1 MLKAKDIMT
10 KNPITVT
17 PDLDISAVAAILLD
31 NGINGVPV
39 VDAQGGLLG
48 ILCQS
53 DLVSLQK
60 KFPLPSVFTFLDGF
74 LPLTS
79 LSAMEKEINKISAS
93 TVDDAMTETPIT
105 VDVETP
111 VEEIAGLMVDKKFHS
126 LPVLE
131 NDKLVGMIGMKDVL
145 QTIIKK

>member
-31 NGINGVPV
+31 RDINGVPV
-39 VDAQGGLLG
+39 VDAQGTLLG
-48 ILCQS
+48 ILCQR

-93 TVDDAMTETPIT
+93 TVDDAMTEAPIT

-145 QTIIKK
+145 KTIIKK

>member
-31 NGINGVPV
+31 RDINGVPV
-39 VDAQGGLLG
+39 VDAQGTLLG

-93 TVDDAMTETPIT
+93 TVDDAMTEAPIT

-145 QTIIKK
+145 KTIIKK

>member
-1 MLKAKDIMT
+1 MLKAKNIMT
-10 KNPITVT
+10 KNPVTVT
-17 PDLDISAVAAILLD
+17 PELDISAAAAILLD

-39 VDAQGGLLG
+39 VDTKGSLRG

-79 LSAMEKEINKISAS
+79 LSSMEKEIKKISAS
-93 TVDDAMTETPIT
+93 TVSDAMTESPIT
-105 VDVETP
+105 VDIETP
-111 VEEIAGLMVDKKFHS
+111 VDEIAGLMVDKKFHS
-126 LPVLE
+126 LPVLQD
-131 NDKLVGMIGMKDVL
+131 DKLVVM
-145 QTIIKK
+145 

>member
-1 MLKAKDIMT
+1 MLKAKNIMT
-10 KNPITVT
+10 KNPVTVT
-17 PDLDISAVAAILLD
+17 PELDISAAAAILLD

-39 VDAQGGLLG
+39 VDTKGSLRG

-79 LSAMEKEINKISAS
+79 LSSMEKEIKKISAS
-93 TVDDAMTETPIT
+93 TVSDAMTESPIT
-105 VDVETP
+105 VDIETP
-111 VEEIAGLMVDKKFHS
+111 VDEIAGLMVDKKFHS
-126 LPVLE
+126 LPVLQG
-131 NDKLVGMIGMKDVL
+131 DKLVGMIGMKDVL
-145 QTIIKK
+145 KTIAK

>member
-10 KNPITVT
+10 KNPVTVT
-17 PDLDISAVAAILLD
+17 PELDISAAAAILLD

-39 VDAQGGLLG
+39 VDTKGSLRG

-79 LSAMEKEINKISAS
+79 LSSMEKEIKKISAS
-93 TVDDAMTETPIT
+93 TVSDAMTESPIT
-105 VDVETP
+105 VDIETP
-111 VEEIAGLMVDKKFHS
+111 VDEIAGLMVDKKFHS
-126 LPVLE
+126 LPVLQG
-131 NDKLVGMIGMKDVL
+131 DKLVGMIGMKDVL
-145 QTIIKK
+145 KTIAK

>member
-31 NGINGVPV
+31 SDINGVPV
-39 VDAQGGLLG
+39 VDAQGALLG

-93 TVDDAMTETPIT
+93 TVDDAMTEAPIT

-145 QTIIKK
+145 KTIIKK

>member
-17 PDLDISAVAAILLD
+17 PELDISAAAAILLD

-39 VDAQGGLLG
+39 VDTEGSLRG

-79 LSAMEKEINKISAS
+79 LSAMEKEIKKISAS
-93 TVDDAMTETPIT
+93 TVSDAMTEPPIT
-105 VDVETP
+105 VDIETP
-111 VEEIAGLMVDKKFHS
+111 VDEIAGLMVDKKFHS
-126 LPVLE
+126 LPVLQD
-131 NDKLVGMIGMKDVL
+131 DKLVGMIGMKDVL
-145 QTIIKK
+145 KTITK